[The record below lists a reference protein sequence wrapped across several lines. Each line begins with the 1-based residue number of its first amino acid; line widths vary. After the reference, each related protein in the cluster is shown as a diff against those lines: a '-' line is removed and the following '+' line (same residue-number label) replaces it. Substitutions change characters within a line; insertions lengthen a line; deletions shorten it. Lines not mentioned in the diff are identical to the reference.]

1 MPIGWARSLASSYR
15 RHRFL
20 ALFCVMLFTMV
31 AHAALDEV
39 APATNALEWLL
50 ALSLGAAVLSLEL
63 GRRARLLL
71 VLAGGFV
78 VFRLSEPWLGIHGLF
93 SLSQVLFAL
102 AGLLAVA
109 LMAGSALRSG
119 RVDSERIFAALDAY
133 LLAAF
138 VFGVVY
144 WVLDREFPGSFG
156 PEAQATLTPRRAIY
170 LSFVVISTLGFGD
183 IVPISGAAQG
193 IVTVEAVG
201 GQMYLAVLVARL
213 VSLYSAH
220 EFAGRRDGE
229 VEPDP
234 APPPDPPQK
243 G

>member
-1 MPIGWARSLASSYR
+1 MSIGWARSLVSGYR
-15 RHRFL
+15 RRRFL

-31 AHAALDEV
+31 VHAALDEV
-39 APATNALEWLL
+39 APAANALEWLL

-63 GRRARLLL
+63 GRRARLLF

-78 VFRLSEPWLGIHGLF
+78 VFRLAEPWLGIPGLF

-102 AGLLAVA
+102 AGLLAVV
-109 LMAGSALRSG
+109 LIAGSALRGG

-133 LLAAF
+133 LLTAF

-156 PEAQATLTPRRAIY
+156 PEVQVAFTPRRAVY

-183 IVPISGAAQG
+183 IVPTSGVAQG
-193 IVTVEAVG
+193 LVTVEAVG

-220 EFAGRRDGE
+220 EFAGRGNPGAGRG
-229 VEPDP
+229 P
-234 APPPDPPQK
+234 APPPDPP
-243 G
+243 